1 MREGWSEVS
10 VPTVEN
16 AVTRRT
22 ERVVEALCGQ
32 ALACEK
38 LGSRMYADL
47 MSRAAADPEP
57 VVTALGAHA
66 SGTDPFGPAVVLRL
80 FGAVHRLVLSGRLPK
95 LATHYPSVGGRY
107 QGEHTW
113 TALRSV
119 LVSHRDTIVSM
130 LTAPPQTNEVGRSA
144 ALIGGL
150 LHVAART
157 RMPIRLLEVGAS
169 AGLNL
174 RPDLYRYEY
183 GRGRSYG
190 PDATPTVIRHAWS
203 SGGALPPLEA
213 PLRIVERAG
222 CDPNP
227 VDPTTDEGR
236 LTLMS
241 FIWPDQ
247 TERFA
252 RTRGACTLAAGTP
265 ATLLQMDG
273 SKFLEDLAPRRG
285 VATVVWHSVVRQY
298 VPVEEWERTEAA
310 LARAGAQATPD
321 APVAH
326 LSLEP
331 RIRGER
337 VDFPLTLRLWP
348 GERAEILGI
357 THAHGTPV
365 TWREC
370 AKATPPTP

>member
-1 MREGWSEVS
+1 MVS
-10 VPTVEN
+10 VSALEN
-16 AVTRRT
+16 AENTMTGRTVT
-22 ERVVEALCGQ
+22 VADALRGQ
-32 ALACEK
+32 SRACER
-38 LGSRMYADL
+38 LGSQMYADL
-47 MSRAAADPEP
+47 MARAAADPAP
-57 VVTALGAHA
+57 VAAVLDQRPDGA
-66 SGTDPFGPAVVLRL
+66 DPYGPALVLRL
-80 FGAVHRLVLSGRLPK
+80 FGAVHRLVLSGRLPP
-95 LATHYPSVGGRY
+95 LTGHYPSVGGRY

-119 LVSHRDTIVSM
+119 LVSHRDVLASM
-130 LTAPPQTNEVGRSA
+130 LAAPPQTNEVGRSA

-157 RMPIRLLEVGAS
+157 RLPIRLLEIGAS

-183 GRGRSYG
+183 GRGRAYG

-203 SGGALPPLEA
+203 PGGALPPLDA

-227 VDPTTDEGR
+227 VDATSDEGK
-236 LTLMS
+236 LTLLS

-252 RTRGACTLAAGTP
+252 RTRGACTLATGTP
-265 ATLLQMDG
+265 ATVTAATG
-273 SKFLEDLAPRRG
+273 SEFLADLAPRRG
-285 VATVVWHSVVRQY
+285 VATVVWHSITRQY
-298 VPVEEWERTEAA
+298 VPVEEWERTECM
-310 LARAGAQATPD
+310 LARAGAQATPE

-331 RIRGER
+331 RPRGDR
-337 VDFPLTLRLWP
+337 ADFPLTLRLWP

-365 TWREC
+365 TWR
-370 AKATPPTP
+370 

>member
-1 MREGWSEVS
+1 MS
-10 VPTVEN
+10 VTVES
-16 AVTRRT
+16 AVTEET
-22 ERVVEALCGQ
+22 EMVVKALSGQ

-47 MSRAAADPEP
+47 MRRAAADPGP
-57 VVTALGAHA
+57 VVDVVGERYAG
-66 SGTDPFGPAVVLRL
+66 GGPLEQAVVLRL
-80 FGAVHRLVLSGRLPK
+80 FGAVHRLVLSGRLPE
-95 LATHYPSVGGRY
+95 LAAHYPSVGGRY
-107 QGEHTW
+107 QGERTW

-119 LVSHRDTIVSM
+119 LTSRRGTIAPM

-157 RMPIRLLEVGAS
+157 RLPIRLLEIGAS

-183 GRGRSYG
+183 GRGRAYG

-203 SGGALPPLEA
+203 AGGALPPLDA

-222 CDPNP
+222 CDPSP

-236 LTLMS
+236 LALMS

-265 ATLLQMDG
+265 ARLVATEG
-273 SKFLEDLAPRRG
+273 SKFLEDLAPRPG
-285 VATVVWHSVVRQY
+285 VATVVWHSITRQY
-298 VPVEEWERTEAA
+298 VPVDEWERTEAA
-310 LARAGAQATPD
+310 LARAGAQAGPE

-331 RIRGER
+331 RMRAGH

-365 TWREC
+365 VWRG
-370 AKATPPTP
+370 

>member
-1 MREGWSEVS
+1 MG
-10 VPTVEN
+10 VPAVES
-16 AVTRRT
+16 AVTERT
-22 ERVVEALCGQ
+22 EQVVRALRGQ

-47 MSRAAADPEP
+47 MSRAADDPAPAAAVLVER
-57 VVTALGAHA
+57 TDRD
-66 SGTDPFGPAVVLRL
+66 DPFQAGTILRL
-80 FGAVHRLVLSGRLPK
+80 FGAVHRLVLSGRLRD
-95 LATHYPSVGGRY
+95 LAAHYPSVGGRY
-107 QGEHTW
+107 QGERTW

-119 LVSHRDTIVSM
+119 LTSHRDVIAPM

-157 RMPIRLLEVGAS
+157 RLPVRLLEIGAS

-183 GRGRSYG
+183 GRGRAYG
-190 PDATPTVIRHAWS
+190 PDATPTVIRNAWS
-203 SGGALPPLEA
+203 PGGALPPLDA

-222 CDPNP
+222 CDPAP
-227 VDPTTDEGR
+227 VDATTDAGR
-236 LTLMS
+236 LALMS

-265 ATLLQMDG
+265 AEVVVSG
-273 SKFLEDLAPRRG
+273 ASEFLSGLAPCPG
-285 VATVVWHSVVRQY
+285 VATVVWHSVMRQY
-298 VPVEEWERTEAA
+298 MPVDEWERVEAA
-310 LARAGAQATPD
+310 LAHAGAQATPE

-331 RIRGER
+331 RTRDSR
-337 VDFPLTLRLWP
+337 PDFPLTLRLWP
-348 GERAEILGI
+348 GEQAEILGI

-365 TWREC
+365 TWR
-370 AKATPPTP
+370 A